1 MIEPTTARAP
11 LEANT
16 AAAAKMRRRML
27 SPMLLRGFFLAKL
40 PLALIAGLRI
50 REFTPERCVATVP
63 YGWLTTNP
71 FRSTYFAA
79 LSMAAEMSTGALAMV
94 TVETAP
100 KPVSMLITG
109 MTATFGKKATG
120 LTSFTCADG
129 AKLSEG
135 VARAVATGEPVTVEA
150 LTIGTAPDGVEVARF
165 TFTWSFKVKSRR

>member
-1 MIEPTTARAP
+1 MTEPTTA
-11 LEANT
+11 T
-16 AAAAKMRRRML
+16 AKMRRRML
-27 SPMLLRGFFLAKL
+27 SPMLMRGFFLAKL

-50 REFTPERCVATVP
+50 RELTAERCVTTVP
-63 YGWLTTNP
+63 YGWRTTNP

-79 LSMAAEMSTGALAMV
+79 LSMAAELSTGALAMAA
-94 TVETAP
+94 VETAP
-100 KPVSMLITG
+100 QPVSMLITG

-135 VARAVATGEPVTVEA
+135 VARAVSTGEPVTVEA
-150 LTIGTAPDGVEVARF
+150 LTVGTAPDGAEVARF